1 MEQQMAQA
9 ISIPNTSSTRRKAL
23 TAIATLAGAAAVV
36 TPVGAAQAV
45 TQEDPIFAL
54 IKYHKLANAAVEAV
68 YKAYA
73 AADNTDPPD
82 ELGEQHH
89 QIETIALAKVLSTPP
104 TTLAGVAAVLDYVG
118 IESVEEGETVLT
130 YSAGH
135 CNTRQEAAAFL
146 SMIAATTARLSV

>member
-9 ISIPNTSSTRRKAL
+9 DSIANTVPTRRNAL
-23 TAIATLAGAAAVV
+23 TTIGPPTMVA
-36 TPVGAAQAV
+36 PV

-54 IKYHKLANAAVEAV
+54 IEYHKLALAAQEAA
-68 YKAYA
+68 YKAFA
-73 AADNTDPPD
+73 AAGNTDPPD
-82 ELGEQHH
+82 ELQEQHS
-89 QIETIALAKVLSTPP
+89 QIETIALATVLSTPP